1 MAGMTDQTASPSIAL
16 VLSGGGLRGAAH
28 VGVLRQLIRHDVP
41 IDAIVG
47 VSAGAV
53 IGAYYAAVGLTLD
66 DLVADAES
74 FRGRH
79 PLAYSLSIQSGYRIE
94 RRFETWCGVIP
105 ARLRQ
110 LELATFDR
118 LHHGVRRL
126 GIVCHD
132 VTANRPRYFAT
143 GSDHGVPLHEAVRAS
158 ASIPRL
164 FPVIAVQCDGREMQL
179 TDGGVSDEVPVA
191 FARDAMIGATH
202 VIVSDARWLG
212 RVPATDASTVWIR
225 TQSAAT
231 GTVWSPRRGLLATV
245 RSGEAAVTDDVLTR
259 IRHWFPAT
267 ASTLDPAQRIALP
280 TAAAASASAAA
291 PSITLRNADTNDSS
305 IASRTASR

>member
-1 MAGMTDQTASPSIAL
+1 MEGTTDPAAHPSVAL

-28 VGVLRQLIRHDVP
+28 VGVLRQLIRHDIP

-79 PLAYSLSIQSGYRIE
+79 LLAYSLNIQSGYRIE

-110 LELATFDR
+110 LEQAAFNR
-118 LHHGVRRL
+118 LHHGVQRL

-132 VTANRPRYFAT
+132 
-143 GSDHGVPLHEAVRAS
+143 
-158 ASIPRL
+158 
-164 FPVIAVQCDGREMQL
+164 
-179 TDGGVSDEVPVA
+179 
-191 FARDAMIGATH
+191 
-202 VIVSDARWLG
+202 
-212 RVPATDASTVWIR
+212 
-225 TQSAAT
+225 
-231 GTVWSPRRGLLATV
+231 LA
-245 RSGEAAVTDDVLTR
+245 
-259 IRHWFPAT
+259 
-267 ASTLDPAQRIALP
+267 
-280 TAAAASASAAA
+280 
-291 PSITLRNADTNDSS
+291 
-305 IASRTASR
+305 